1 MLVEARDLGVLQ
13 CHLSGGEPLLRRD
26 LVEIVAAAHDLG
38 LYTNLVTSALGL
50 SRPKAEQLRAAG
62 LDHVQVSIQADEP
75 AVSDRIAGTPSFRR
89 KIEAMGV
96 VKELGWPL
104 TVNVVL
110 HRQNIDRVAAVLE
123 LAEEVGADRVELAN
137 TQYYGWAWR
146 NRDALL
152 PSRAQLEAAEVVVR
166 AARERLRDRMD
177 VIYVIPDY
185 YSRYPK
191 PCMGGWASRQLTV
204 TPNGDV
210 LPCPAAQSLPL
221 PRASVRDDPLDR
233 IWAESPVMTAFRGTD
248 WMPDPC
254 RSCDRRELDFG
265 GCRCQA
271 FQLTGDAAR
280 TDPVCHLSPDHDL
293 VARGGR
299 GRERGLAERRSP
311 ADPAPAP
318 ARPQPPNTNGS
329 ATAAMIRVTPLSRSG
344 RIRTRRAAAR
354 PTRSPTSDIT
364 AVMTPKTA
372 AENTGENPSIPRLA
386 PANRLSRLS
395 VNGMPNSAHGWS
407 SSSGSGLRRAEM
419 TRYRPYTPRATAPTI
434 SATSPTA
441 SPISRPIINPISGM
455 IPSHSPKVS
464 ATCTARFRPN
474 GTVPRAID
482 TRKLS
487 RLSTKPRMSTS
498 QIMAI
503 PPVDDDRRRQERLCL
518 G

>member
-1 MLVEARDLGVLQ
+1 MDSPFGLLAELTYHCPLACAYCSNPLNLADYQDELSTQEWQRVLVEARDLGVLQ

-26 LVEIVAAAHDLG
+26 LVEIVAGAHEVG
-38 LYTNLVTSALGL
+38 LYTNLVTSAIGL
-50 SRPKAEQLRAAG
+50 SRPRAEQLRGAG

-89 KIEAMGV
+89 KVEAMGV

-110 HRQNIDRVAAVLE
+110 HRQNIDRVSDVLR

-177 VIYVIPDY
+177 VIYIISDY

-204 TPNGDV
+204 TPNGDT
-210 LPCPAAQSLPL
+210 LPCPAAQTLPL
-221 PRASVRDDPLDR
+221 PRANVREDSLEQ
-233 IWAESPVMTAFRGTD
+233 IWTGSPVMTAFRGTG

-280 TDPVCHLSPDHDL
+280 TDPVCHLSPDHEL
-293 VARGGR
+293 VARAV
-299 GRERGLAERRSP
+299 EAAN
-311 ADPAPAP
+311 ADPGAGDRALVPRP
-318 ARPQPPNTNGS
+318 HRAR
-329 ATAAMIRVTPLSRSG
+329 R
-344 RIRTRRAAAR
+344 
-354 PTRSPTSDIT
+354 
-364 AVMTPKTA
+364 
-372 AENTGENPSIPRLA
+372 
-386 PANRLSRLS
+386 
-395 VNGMPNSAHGWS
+395 
-407 SSSGSGLRRAEM
+407 
-419 TRYRPYTPRATAPTI
+419 
-434 SATSPTA
+434 
-441 SPISRPIINPISGM
+441 
-455 IPSHSPKVS
+455 
-464 ATCTARFRPN
+464 TARLP
-474 GTVPRAID
+474 GGAV
-482 TRKLS
+482 
-487 RLSTKPRMSTS
+487 
-498 QIMAI
+498 
-503 PPVDDDRRRQERLCL
+503 
-518 G
+518 